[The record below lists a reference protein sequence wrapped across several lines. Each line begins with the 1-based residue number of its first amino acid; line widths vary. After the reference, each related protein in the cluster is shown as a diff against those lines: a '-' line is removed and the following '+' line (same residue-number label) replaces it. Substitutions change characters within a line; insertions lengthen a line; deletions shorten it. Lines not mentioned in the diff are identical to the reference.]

1 MEILEIRDLTFAYPG
16 SGEII
21 KNMDLS
27 VSAGEFV
34 TVFGAT
40 GSGKSTFLRLLK
52 KEIAPVGD
60 QSGEILFK
68 GERQI
73 RDSENGVAGRIG
85 FVAQSPEEQIVT
97 ESVWHE
103 LAFGLENLSV
113 PAPEIKRRIA
123 ETAAFFGIEPW
134 YEKKTSDLSG
144 GQKQLLNLASVMVTA
159 PELLVLDEPTAQLDP
174 VSASEFISVLK
185 KINTELSVTVIISE
199 HRLEDLVGI
208 SDRLVVMKKGGRPG
222 SAAPSEIGDLIADM
236 PELTDYMPAPVRLF
250 RALGNHGPAPLNIV
264 SGRKYIR
271 DNYDNRIRSLETS
284 ADEGHSVPREKALE
298 FSGVFFS
305 YGRDSKDVLRNLSF
319 YAEKG
324 EALFLLGGNGS
335 GKTTAMCAAAGILRP
350 YSGKIKIFGKN
361 IKDYKG
367 DALYDRCVSM
377 LPQEPETLFLRST
390 VLDELKDCGLSGD
403 DEGLPFDLTDLYGRH
418 PYDLSGG
425 EKQLLA
431 ITKVLSRKPRILLM
445 DEPTKGLDVSFRKMM
460 EELIRKLKAD
470 GVTVVVITHDTEF
483 AAECADRCVM
493 FFRGEAVCCEPPS
506 GFFLKNSFY
515 TTSARKMTEGH
526 YDGIVTVRE
535 AEEICRIN
543 GKKQG
548 E

>member
-1 MEILEIRDLTFAYPG
+1 MLEIRDLTFAYPG
-16 SGEII
+16 GGEII
-21 KNMDLS
+21 RNMDLS
-27 VSAGEFV
+27 VPAGEFV

-52 KEIAPVGD
+52 KELAPVGD
-60 QSGEILFK
+60 LSGEILFR

-73 RDSENGVAGRIG
+73 RDSAEGDAGRIG

-103 LAFGLENLSV
+103 LAFGLENMSV

-144 GQKQLLNLASVMVTA
+144 GQKQLLNLASVMVTS
-159 PELLVLDEPTAQLDP
+159 PELLILDEPTAQMDP
-174 VSASEFISVLK
+174 VSASEFISVLR

-199 HRLEDLVGI
+199 HRLEELIGI
-208 SDRLVVMKKGGRPG
+208 SDRLVVMKKGGRPV

-236 PELTDYMPAPVRLF
+236 PELSDYMPAPVRLF
-250 RALGNHGPAPLNIV
+250 RALGDHGAAPLNIV
-264 SGRKYIR
+264 TGRKYIR
-271 DNYDNRIRSLETS
+271 DTYGNSIRSLDASSGGDASGTR
-284 ADEGHSVPREKALE
+284 GTALE

-319 YAEKG
+319 SAEKG

-350 YSGKIKIFGKN
+350 YSGKIRIFGKN
-361 IKDYKG
+361 IKEYKG
-367 DALYDRCVSM
+367 DSLYDSCVSM

-390 VLDELKDCGLSGD
+390 VLDELRDCGLSGNEED
-403 DEGLPFDLTDLYGRH
+403 LPFDLTELYGRH

-431 ITKVLSRKPRILLM
+431 ITKVLSRKPKILLM
-445 DEPTKGLDVSFRKMM
+445 DEPTKGLDVSFR
-460 EELIRKLKAD
+460 RKIEDLVRVLKAK

-515 TTSARKMTEGH
+515 TTSARKMTDGY
-526 YDGIVTVRE
+526 YDGIVTLRE

-548 E
+548 DDI